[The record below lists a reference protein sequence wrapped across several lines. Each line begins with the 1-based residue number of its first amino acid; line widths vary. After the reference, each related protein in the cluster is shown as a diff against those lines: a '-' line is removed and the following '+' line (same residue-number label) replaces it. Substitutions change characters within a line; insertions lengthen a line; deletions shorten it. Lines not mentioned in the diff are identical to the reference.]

1 MSIAVPHTRRPGQG
15 HSQGRSLGRTITQAR
30 AQAVENRQPA
40 RRVRHEVRDGVAVI
54 AFSAVSSTTLAG
66 LITVVVSLAR

>member
-1 MSIAVPHTRRPGQG
+1 MSIALPHTRRPGQG
-15 HSQGRSLGRTITQAR
+15 GSLGHAVAHAR
-30 AQAVENRQPA
+30 AQAIENTRPA

-54 AFSAVSSTTLAG
+54 AFSAAASSGLAG